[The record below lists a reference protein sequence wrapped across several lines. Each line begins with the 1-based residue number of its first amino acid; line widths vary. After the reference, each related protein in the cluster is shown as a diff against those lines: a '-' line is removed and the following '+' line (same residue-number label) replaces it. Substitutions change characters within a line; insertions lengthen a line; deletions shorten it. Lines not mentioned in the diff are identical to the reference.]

1 MTKATRGEWPEVIMK
16 WQGSPGS
23 QPRAQRL
30 DREDSDRRR
39 QPGVS
44 ERPQGHADQLGLQRG
59 GGLRREGS
67 LADTA
72 RGRRA
77 ATGDSGLD
85 DARPGRDRSVPTGA
99 GRIRAPRLH
108 IDSYGQDAERRS
120 GGGNAGGG
128 RRLRHQTVEVSGTPY
143 PSGRGAP
150 PPLFLGGARARAVGA
165 GADDYVTKPLKSQE
179 LRIRLAAARRILD
192 LEDRLTL
199 ALGQAASAPRVGHE
213 LSPSISSGVYP

>member
-1 MTKATRGEWPEVIMK
+1 MVAHGDMTKATRGSG
-16 WQGSPGS
+16 QRLSCNGTDLPGS

-59 GGLRREGS
+59 GGLRWEGS

-72 RGRRA
+72 RGRRSA
-77 ATGDSGLD
+77 SSDSGLD
-85 DARPGRDRSVPTGA
+85 DARPGRDRSVPAGA
-99 GRIRAPRLH
+99 GRIRAERLH

-143 PSGRGAP
+143 PSGRGTPDSGFGGP
-150 PPLFLGGARARAVGA
+150 PDAGFGPGRFGANGARAQPQHFQR
-165 GADDYVTKPLKSQE
+165 
-179 LRIRLAAARRILD
+179 RLAMTGRR
-192 LEDRLTL
+192 
-199 ALGQAASAPRVGHE
+199 LGSSIRTIDIFFWTPAPE
-213 LSPSISSGVYP
+213 TANPPPIAT

>member
-39 QPGVS
+39 QPGVP
-44 ERPQGHADQLGLQRG
+44 ERSQGHADQLGLQRG

-72 RGRRA
+72 RERRA

-85 DARPGRDRSVPTGA
+85 DARPGRVRGVPPGA
-99 GRIRAPRLH
+99 GRIRAQRLH

-143 PSGRGAP
+143 PSGRGSPDSGFGGP
-150 PPLFLGGARARAVGA
+150 PDAGFGPGRFGAKGGARAH
-165 GADDYVTKPLKSQE
+165 SQHFQ
-179 LRIRLAAARRILD
+179 RRLAMTGWRLGSSIRAIDIFFWTPARETANLPPIATSR
-192 LEDRLTL
+192 
-199 ALGQAASAPRVGHE
+199 GPM
-213 LSPSISSGVYP
+213 